1 MLETGIYKF
10 KEEFCVKLN
19 IPMNQA
25 NRRQE
30 ELLLWL
36 TNFFD
41 YEYLPGN
48 PIRIHIKEVIGEYQ
62 PLPRKAPN
70 QNKLNEQKKEDYKT
84 FTIASLGPE
93 YKPNSKSKVARDAI
107 DSFGYEKYGHISSE
121 AVARRYVKEP
131 FDKYGE
137 SNGKYLWVFYSTYEP
152 FDEETLGNW
161 KSILTGAKLSEEEAA
176 NAFFKYAEG
185 EDITQELDCYKKARK
200 LFYKEYGDYPVR
212 VAEWHLKITD
222 N

>member
-70 QNKLNEQKKEDYKT
+70 QNKLNE
-84 FTIASLGPE
+84 
-93 YKPNSKSKVARDAI
+93 
-107 DSFGYEKYGHISSE
+107 
-121 AVARRYVKEP
+121 
-131 FDKYGE
+131 
-137 SNGKYLWVFYSTYEP
+137 
-152 FDEETLGNW
+152 
-161 KSILTGAKLSEEEAA
+161 
-176 NAFFKYAEG
+176 
-185 EDITQELDCYKKARK
+185 
-200 LFYKEYGDYPVR
+200 
-212 VAEWHLKITD
+212 
-222 N
+222 